1 MNCYHVKHPS
11 SSSSPLDWIR
21 GIQAIV
27 TGVMNV
33 EEAE

>member
-1 MNCYHVKHPS
+1 MNCYHVKHP